1 MATDFTSQITG
12 YYQAIQYR
20 TPPAAELATY
30 NAALQA
36 GTLTT
41 TQVIAGIENSP
52 YTVNYVN
59 AVIREYQAAFGRV
72 PDVAGVTYWTGVVAS
87 NPSALANL
95 NTIFASSTEFTARYG
110 ATATTPANP
119 ALVTSLYTNVLGRAP
134 DAAGLAYWSSQNLT
148 AAQLLQS
155 FAQSPEF
162 VTNTASFITAYQ
174 NAAAAG
180 TAPTEGSL
188 FLVPGGSPSSSN
200 FVFTTGIDNLVGTN
214 GTDTFTGDNTGTD
227 ATVTAADAVNG
238 GTGTDTFNFFV
249 GKGDANVP
257 QISGIEIV
265 NLIGANTGAKTFD
278 VSAVSGI
285 TNLNVKNT
293 DVNHKLS
300 VANGVTVGFDKV
312 SGGDQSVVFSG
323 ATAGNVSL
331 TNGSTFNQ
339 LTVTGAASLA
349 LNSTGSA
356 ANKVTA
362 LVSTGTTSLTLTGDK
377 GLTITND
384 LGTSV
389 NVVDG
394 SAATGN
400 LSFSL
405 GATTA
410 VTDNIK
416 TGSGADTVSIVAA
429 VGDTITLA
437 LGAGNDTLKV
447 GTSLAGFG
455 KGTTLDG
462 GDGTDLINIT
472 DGASFTKASV
482 GTLSNFET
490 LDVSG
495 ASASTF
501 DVSLAQAAG
510 SFTAYQSDASIGSAH
525 GALIFSNV
533 ASSGFVFSEI
543 ASKGTNVTNTGLTFT
558 LKDAT
563 GTSDSATLKLIATDG
578 DNDGADGQVT
588 LTTFT
593 ATGIENVT
601 IGSSINGIDTGLKAT
616 NYTNTITTLTDA
628 NLATLTINGNANL
641 TIGTMASATAITKV
655 DAGASSGN
663 ISLNLASAAGA
674 VGYTGSTGVD
684 TISIGAKG
692 GAVYGGA
699 GNDVITL
706 SAPATTHLATSLVYK
721 ASGDTIQTVADGAT
735 VITNG
740 SSLETI
746 TNFQSTADALAVPN
760 APEHDLIDLTN
771 FSFTG
776 YARNVLDKGTIVNPT
791 GGTFNATQANFFG
804 DVAGSRAVAIGEV
817 GGDTYVFIDANKDG
831 NFNASADLVIKL
843 AGVGHNLAQTDFVF

>member
-162 VTNTASFITAYQ
+162 VTNTTSYITAYQ

-180 TAPTEGSL
+180 TAPTSGSL

-214 GTDTFTGDNTGTD
+214 GTDTFTGDNTGTT
-227 ATVTAADAVNG
+227 ATVTAGDAANG
-238 GTGTDTFNFFV
+238 TTGTDTFNYYVSATGGAVVF
-249 GKGDANVP
+249 P
-257 QISGIEIV
+257 QLSSVEIV
-265 NLIGANTGAKTFD
+265 NLLGAPGGQTFNTSTVTD
-278 VSAVSGI
+278 L
-285 TNLNVKNT
+285 TNLTLKSPSST
-293 DVNHKLS
+293 TGGDTFT
-300 VANGVTVGFDKV
+300 VASGTTVGFDTV
-312 SGGDQSVVFSG
+312 NIAGTETVTFSG
-323 ATAGNVSL
+323 ATTGNISL
-331 TNGSTFNQ
+331 SNGSKLAQ
-339 LTVTGAASLA
+339 LTVSSGPTALA
-349 LNSTGSA
+349 IKSSGSA
-356 ANKVTA
+356 ANTITTLATTGVT
-362 LVSTGTTSLTLTGDK
+362 GLTITGDK
-377 GLTITND
+377 GLTITNS
-384 LGTSV
+384 LNAAINT
-389 NVVDG
+389 VDG
-394 SAATGN
+394 STATGA
-400 LSFSL
+400 LKFTL

-410 VTDNIK
+410 TTDSIK
-416 TGSGADTVSIVAA
+416 TGSGADVVNIASVGADAVTV
-429 VGDTITLA
+429 A
-437 LGAGNDTLKV
+437 LGAGNDTLITGSALATFTT
-447 GTSLAGFG
+447 GTAI
-455 KGTTLDG
+455 DG
-462 GDGTDLINIT
+462 GEGTDIINIAS
-472 DGASFTKASV
+472 GASFTKAAV

-495 ASASTF
+495 ASGTF
-501 DVSLAQAAG
+501 DTTLAQAAG
-510 SFTAYQSDASIGSAH
+510 AFTAYQSDASIGGAH
-525 GALIFSNV
+525 GALTFSNV
-533 ASSGFVFSEI
+533 ASTGFVFSEI
-543 ASKGTNVTNTGLTFT
+543 ASKGVNVTNTSLTVT

-563 GTSDSATLKLIATDG
+563 GTSDAATLKLTATDG
-578 DNDGADGQVT
+578 NNDATANGQVT

-616 NYTNTITTLTDA
+616 SYTNTITTLTDA

-641 TIGTMASATAITKV
+641 TIGDLTSATAITKV

-663 ISLNLASAAGA
+663 ITLDLSASTKSVA
-674 VGYTGSTGVD
+674 YTGSTGID
-684 TISIGAKG
+684 TVTIGDKG
-692 GAVYGGA
+692 GSFYGAG

-706 SAPATTHLATSLVYK
+706 TAAHATAESLVYK
-721 ASGDTIQTVADGAT
+721 ASGDTTQTVASGAT
-735 VITNG
+735 VITAA

-746 TNFQSTADALAVPN
+746 TNYQSIADAAGSN
-760 APEHDLIDLTN
+760 DTIDVTN
-771 FSFTG
+771 LGFTG
-776 YARNVLDKGTIVNPT
+776 VARGIAQLGAITDPT
-791 GGTFNATQANFFG
+791 GGTFNASQANFFVDAG
-804 DVAGSRAVAIGEV
+804 GTRGVAVGTV
-817 GGDTYVFIDANKDG
+817 GGNTYVFIDADHDG
-831 NFNASADLVIKL
+831 NFSASSDLVVRLVGTHTL
-843 AGVGHNLAQTDFVF
+843 ATGDFAF